1 MSEDHV
7 AQIIGRAV
15 TDSAFREELF
25 TNPEA
30 ALQSYDLSD
39 DEKQA
44 LMQVKKEDL
53 EDFGGKLDK
62 RITKSKMW

>member
-15 TDSAFREELF
+15 TDSQFRDLLF
-25 TNPEA
+25 TNPEEV
-30 ALQSYDLSD
+30 LKEYKLSA
-39 DEKQA
+39 DEKEA
-44 LMQVKKEDL
+44 LMQIKKEDL
-53 EDFGGKLDK
+53 EKFGGKLDK

>member
-7 AQIIGRAV
+7 AMIIGRAV
-15 TDSAFREELF
+15 TDSAFRKALF
-25 TNPEA
+25 ANPKEA
-30 ALQSYDLSD
+30 LKEYDLTE
-39 DEKQA
+39 DEKDA
-44 LMQVKKEDL
+44 LMQVKQEDL